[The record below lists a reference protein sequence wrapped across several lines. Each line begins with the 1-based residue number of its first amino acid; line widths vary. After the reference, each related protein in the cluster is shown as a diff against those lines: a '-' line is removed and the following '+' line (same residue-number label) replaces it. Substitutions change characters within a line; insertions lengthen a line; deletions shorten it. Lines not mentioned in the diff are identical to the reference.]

1 MVPHEH
7 ASSPRYHIAQTEKGW
22 SLTVQNEHCSVV
34 QVFNTAAAAQLAVG
48 RMLEFFESMSTQAP
62 GSRQVA

>member
-1 MVPHEH
+1 M
-7 ASSPRYHIAQTEKGW
+7 
-22 SLTVQNEHCSVV
+22 
-34 QVFNTAAAAQLAVG
+34 FNTAAAAQLAVG